1 MMSEAKEGIWA
12 SIRHYLVELSAEG
25 KSRKGIGGLWKWII
39 RIVAIAMSLFQ
50 IWSVVWGALDPF
62 AQGSI
67 HLTFILILTFAYC
80 SFSKKEHTQKPTA
93 IDVVLILLALAAGIW
108 FMLNSERIAFR
119 KTLFDPLSAADLFFG
134 VVYVVLSL
142 EAARRTI
149 GIPISLVVVAFLI
162 YTFFG
167 HHLQGVLSHRPYAF
181 SEVIDQL
188 SYSLVGIWGS
198 PIIVVSTF
206 VFVFLLFGSF
216 LQYSGAGDFF
226 FEISSALT
234 GGSRGGA
241 SKVAVVSSG
250 LFGMI
255 SGSPTA
261 NVVTTGSFTIP
272 MSKRLG
278 YRPEFAAAVEA
289 VASTGGAIMPPVMGS
304 SAFLMAE
311 ITNIPYAKII
321 VAAAVPALLYY
332 ISIYMMVHFE
342 AIRINLPTQRKEDVP
357 RVGAVMA
364 RGWQY
369 SVPLVLMT
377 WLLLTGRSPS
387 ITGVYSILAVFVVSW
402 FRKDTRMGIKTILK
416 ALEDGAKTCIPV
428 TGACAAAGM
437 VIAGI
442 MATGLGGKMTSVIM
456 NATHGS
462 LFLVMLF
469 TMFICLVLG
478 MGMPVAAA
486 YVLTA
491 MLAAPAMMA
500 MGVGK
505 LAAHLFVVYF
515 SIISAITP
523 PVAVAAFAAAGIAEC
538 NPNKVGFMA
547 VRLGLAAFI
556 VPFMFVYQPEL
567 LMQGSSLRIIQVV
580 ITSCIGVT
588 ILAGSVIGWFLTESS
603 PLERILLAVASMMLI
618 HSGTVTDVI
627 GLGIV
632 AAIVI
637 KQIRMRRFDHP
648 ALLSKEG

>member
-1 MMSEAKEGIWA
+1 MMPEAKRSTWT
-12 SIRHYLVELSAEG
+12 SICHYLTEVAAEG
-25 KSRKGIGGLWKWII
+25 QSRKQIDGPWRWII

-50 IWSVVWGALDPF
+50 VWSVVWGALDPF

-67 HLTFILILTFAYC
+67 HLSFILILTFAYC
-80 SFSKKEHTQKPTA
+80 SFSKKRHTRKPTA
-93 IDVVLILLALAAGIW
+93 VDVVFILLAFAAGIY
-108 FMLNSERIAFR
+108 FMLNNERIAFR
-119 KTLFDPLSAADLFFG
+119 KTLFDTLTPADLFFG

-149 GIPISLVVVAFLI
+149 GIPICLVVVAFLI

-167 HHLQGVLSHRPYAF
+167 HNLSGVWGHRPYTF
-181 SEVIDQL
+181 NEVIDQL
-188 SYSLVGIWGS
+188 AYSLVGIWGS

-206 VFVFLLFGSF
+206 VFIFLLFGSF
-216 LQYSGAGDFF
+216 LQRSGAGDFF

-234 GGSRGGA
+234 GRSRGGA

-278 YRPEFAAAVEA
+278 YRSEFAAAVEA

-311 ITNIPYAKII
+311 VTNIPYGKII
-321 VAAAVPALLYY
+321 VAAALPALLYY
-332 ISIYMMVHFE
+332 LSVYMMVHFE
-342 AIRINLPTQRKEDVP
+342 AIRINLPTQRKEDCP
-357 RVGAVMA
+357 RIIDVMV

-369 SVPLVLMT
+369 SIPLVLMT
-377 WLLLTGRSPS
+377 WLLLSGRSPS
-387 ITGVYSILAVFVVSW
+387 ITGVYSILAVIVVSW
-402 FRKDTRMGIKTILK
+402 FRKDTRMSIKKILVS
-416 ALEDGAKTCIPV
+416 LEDGAKGCISV
-428 TGACAAAGM
+428 TTACAAAGL

-442 MATGLGGKMTSVIM
+442 MATGLGGKMTSIIM
-456 NATHGS
+456 GATHGS
-462 LFLVMLF
+462 LFLAMVF
-469 TMFICLVLG
+469 TMLICLVLG

-491 MLAAPAMMA
+491 MLAAPTLIS
-500 MGVGK
+500 MGVSK
-505 LAAHLFVVYF
+505 MAAHLFVVYF

-538 NPNKVGFMA
+538 NPNRVGFMA

-567 LMQGSSLRIIQVV
+567 LLLGSLPAVIQAA
-580 ITSCIGVT
+580 ITSSIGVVA
-588 ILAGSVIGWFLTESS
+588 LAGGVIGWLVGKASL
-603 PLERILLAVASMMLI
+603 LERVFLSAAGLMLI
-618 HSGTVTDVI
+618 YPGTVTDII
-627 GLGIV
+627 GLVLIATVVMTQRIRVRRLSG
-632 AAIVI
+632 AAAGV
-637 KQIRMRRFDHP
+637 K
-648 ALLSKEG
+648 